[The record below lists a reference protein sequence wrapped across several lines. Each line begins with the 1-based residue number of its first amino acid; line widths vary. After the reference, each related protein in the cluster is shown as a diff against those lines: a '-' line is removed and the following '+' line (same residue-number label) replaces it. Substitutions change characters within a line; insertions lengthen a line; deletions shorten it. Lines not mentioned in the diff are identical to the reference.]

1 MEYINIKTTTYIEIM
16 KQVKELEHSKNK
28 KVQKLIQTLK
38 STIPEN
44 FNINLPSIEELKE
57 GILKYATKK
66 FGRDLVYYRPWS
78 SLDKFSEGNI
88 EQIKALYKTNDT
100 IKDAIY
106 EFLLFQLEDDYE
118 FDIFKDKLQDLI
130 YDYLNSQD
138 ITEEDFDNIEEI
150 NDVLLDEV
158 LYDHLFE
165 HIKYD
170 LNMERLI
177 KINKKQ
183 LEKLAQNRE

>member
-16 KQVKELEHSKNK
+16 KQVKELEQSKNK
-28 KVQKLIQTLK
+28 KVQNLIQTLK
-38 STIPEN
+38 STIPEK

-78 SLDKFSEGNI
+78 SLDKFSKGNL
-88 EQIKALYKTNDT
+88 EQIKTLYKTNDT
-100 IKDAIY
+100 IEDAIY

-118 FDIFKDKLQDLI
+118 FDCFKEKLQNLVF
-130 YDYLNSQD
+130 DYLNSQD
-138 ITEEDFDNIEEI
+138 IIEKDFDNIEDI

-158 LYDHLFE
+158 LYYYLFE

-170 LNMERLI
+170 LNIERLI
-177 KINKKQ
+177 KINKKS
-183 LEKLAQNRE
+183 LERFVQNRK

>member
-1 MEYINIKTTTYIEIM
+1 MKYINIKTTTYIEII

-38 STIPEN
+38 STIPKT

-57 GILKYATKK
+57 DILKYATKK

-88 EQIKALYKTNDT
+88 EQIKILYKTNDT
-100 IKDAIY
+100 IEDAIY

-118 FDIFKDKLQDLI
+118 FHTFKDKLQDLVF
-130 YDYLNSQD
+130 DYLNSQD
-138 ITEEDFDNIEEI
+138 ITEEDFDIIEDI
-150 NDVLLDEV
+150 NDVILDEV

-170 LNMERLI
+170 LNIERLI
-177 KINKKQ
+177 KINKKP
-183 LEKLAQNRE
+183 LERLG

>member
-16 KQVKELEHSKNK
+16 KQLKKLEHSKNK

-44 FNINLPSIEELKE
+44 FNINLPSIEELKD

-88 EQIKALYKTNDT
+88 EQIKTLYKTNDT
-100 IKDAIY
+100 IEDAIY

-118 FDIFKDKLQDLI
+118 FDTFKDKLQDLVF
-130 YDYLNSQD
+130 DYLNSQN

-170 LNMERLI
+170 LNIERLI
-177 KINKKQ
+177 KINKKP
-183 LEKLAQNRE
+183 LERLGLNRK